1 MHRGHRELD
10 WRRGRCT
17 TASGSPMSGRVSSPQ
32 GEGTVPGGQI
42 RGLQGAEPKV
52 GDAGARW
59 HGVQGAAV
67 AIGLEP
73 KM

>member
-1 MHRGHRELD
+1 
-10 WRRGRCT
+10 
-17 TASGSPMSGRVSSPQ
+17 MSGRVSSPQ

-42 RGLQGAEPKV
+42 RGLRGAEPKV
-52 GDAGARW
+52 GDAGARR